1 MRVSKAMAL
10 STSGSPTH
18 RANAKAKRP
27 ASRPTSIP
35 RTSRL
40 LAIRKMFL
48 VTGEAEQMPSVMHE
62 FVHVAAMNQRGSP
75 LLCADKVDRQQHQQT
90 AKHSPGQKLTD
101 RNGRKS
107 SGLRNRDGGSVGHL
121 ETSWDRASRVELIWR

>member
-10 STSGSPTH
+10 SNSGSPTH

-40 LAIRKMFL
+40 LAIGKMFL
-48 VTGEAEQMPSVMHE
+48 VTGEAQQMPSVVHE
-62 FVHVAAMNQRGSP
+62 FVHVAAMNQRSSS
-75 LLCADKVDRQQHQQT
+75 LLCADKVNRQQHQQA
-90 AKHSPGQKLTD
+90 AKQSPGQKLID
-101 RNGRKS
+101 RN
-107 SGLRNRDGGSVGHL
+107 
-121 ETSWDRASRVELIWR
+121 DR